1 MAQMRLLGLALS
13 AASAPQQTR
22 SRTAAAHQCQVRIHL
37 LLQGCVGGSAY
48 PGNQVCAL
56 DNCLLASATF
66 LASEELTSVHAVLLL
81 CPANTPGSRQHS
93 FFLNSAPSH
102 TELQPPIEAT
112 ELQPPIEA
120 TELQPPIEATEL
132 QPPIEASDEDDWE
145 DDEQSLLSVGRQPSY
160 GIAGGRAGSSSSPS
174 YSLGRALA
182 GLRLQQLWHGAEVGG
197 KGESLRAAAAAG
209 VGGGGGGGVQVLPDA
224 GLPLE
229 QGVAEA
235 AARHRR

>member
-93 FFLNSAPSH
+93 FSLNSEPSH
-102 TELQPPIEAT
+102 
-112 ELQPPIEA
+112 
-120 TELQPPIEATEL
+120 TEL